1 MKHIRRRLT
10 YANVM
15 SSIAV
20 FLILGGATAF
30 AAQKI
35 GANEIKANSIGTGK
49 VKKEAITTSKI
60 KNGAVTGAK
69 VNLGSLGKVP
79 SASSADTAALSANS
93 NALGGLAPS
102 AFEPRVQWA
111 TVKSD
116 GTILAQ
122 SGGISVTEV
131 STNDYLI
138 NFGSSVVNRGAMVSG
153 RYLDPDFEVIAVD
166 EPCAGPANTLE
177 CPLAA
182 AKNNPN
188 YLLVQTHTP
197 GNAVAEGF
205 NVLLTP

>member
-1 MKHIRRRLT
+1 MKQIRKRIT

-20 FLILGGATAF
+20 FLVLGGGAAYAAGHLGKNSVGAKQLKNNAVTTA
-30 AAQKI
+30 
-35 GANEIKANSIGTGK
+35 
-49 VKKEAITTSKI
+49 KI

-79 SASSADTAALSANS
+79 SASNADNAALAANS

-111 TVKSD
+111 TVKSN

-131 STNDYLI
+131 LTNDYLI
-138 NFGSSVVNRGAMVSG
+138 DFGSSVVNRGAMVSG
-153 RYLDPDFEVIAVD
+153 RYLDPNFEVIAVD